1 MVQTVQ
7 AQLGQ
12 PRALQGNLNR
22 ETPTRKGFYNV
33 GRTEDKLM
41 DTTVLTGEGLALRL
55 ETIAINAIIAAQM
68 AKGRAQMP
76 WIDDDTHRKSVI
88 ASYLNL
94 ASTEQIP
101 TEAYHY
107 QVVSQKQA
115 PKNPDV
121 EAAERMLADV
131 LNAADAEPAIK
142 TTIKKAA

>member
-1 MVQTVQ
+1 
-7 AQLGQ
+7 
-12 PRALQGNLNR
+12 
-22 ETPTRKGFYNV
+22 
-33 GRTEDKLM
+33 M
-41 DTTVLTGEGLALRL
+41 DNSILTGEGLALRL

-101 TEAYHY
+101 SEAYHY

-115 PKNPDV
+115 TKNPDV
-121 EAAERMLADV
+121 EAAERMLVDA
-131 LNAADAEPAIK
+131 LNAADAEPVIK
-142 TTIKKAA
+142 ASLKKAA

>member
-1 MVQTVQ
+1 
-7 AQLGQ
+7 
-12 PRALQGNLNR
+12 
-22 ETPTRKGFYNV
+22 
-33 GRTEDKLM
+33 M
-41 DTTVLTGEGLALRL
+41 DTTVLSGEGLALRL

-115 PKNPDV
+115 TKNPDV

-131 LNAADAEPAIK
+131 LNTVEDIGSIK
-142 TTIKKAA
+142 PLPKKAA